1 MVYTQFVPPI
11 YGDLGGGYFTK
22 MTRLISQFRTLPF
35 VDYVHTQN
43 ADFPPRL
50 FSWNPLCLLVNPPTL
65 FEPLYWYSGCVWTW
79 NIHPFVVVI

>member
-35 VDYVHTQN
+35 VNYVHTQK
-43 ADFPPRL
+43 
-50 FSWNPLCLLVNPPTL
+50 S
-65 FEPLYWYSGCVWTW
+65 
-79 NIHPFVVVI
+79 